1 MAEFPDRRPE
11 LLKILKDLTSQRE
24 DSPQVRYRSLSIP
37 ALAGSPDL
45 LKETARELRASGNA
59 GFRFWGMAEAVRF
72 LAEENQ
78 TEKMLMRNRR
88 CFGAPNSAWPVMP
101 LACTRSRVATGPRH
115 AERFA
120 ECVNTGCYLYFEYAW
135 AKAFL
140 ARMDRD
146 EKWPD
151 WIRVIWGRPRS
162 HPIGPL
168 WMSL

>member
-11 LLKILKDLTSQRE
+11 LLKILKDLTSQHE

-72 LAEENQ
+72 LAEEID
-78 TEKMLMRNRR
+78 EKMLMQTV
-88 CFGAPNSAWPVMP
+88 GA
-101 LACTRSRVATGPRH
+101 SRTKQCVARH
-115 AERFA
+115 ALGLHAIASGDRTAARKQFT

-151 WIRVIWGRPRS
+151 WIK
-162 HPIGPL
+162 
-168 WMSL
+168 